1 MRNALL
7 HMQPIMLRGAGLIGS
22 QVAEKLARKNVP
34 VIIISRNPSR
44 FKTRE
49 GFTVIDRADTLAQV
63 TALEQVSA
71 VINLE
76 GKSIAAGI
84 WTKKLKHEIL
94 KSRIES
100 VSHLQSLVR
109 KANNPNLKILQ
120 ASATGYY
127 GDRGSEIMTEA
138 KEPGTGYL
146 SDTCVEWESAA
157 IKAFKADQLATFRIS
172 PVLSNEAG
180 VFTVWRRVFRA
191 FLGGRFGSGEQYFSW
206 IHEHD
211 MAELL
216 VHYALNFKP
225 GVVNA
230 TAPEPVKNAYLTEVL
245 AAQFKRSAIMHVPQF
260 ILSLMPGDFGREML
274 LASVRAVPKK
284 ALADGFEFRF
294 QKFDEA
300 VADLA

>member
-1 MRNALL
+1 M
-7 HMQPIMLRGAGLIGS
+7 IRGAGLIGS
-22 QVAEKLARKNVP
+22 QVAEKLARKNIP
-34 VIIISRNPSR
+34 VIIISRNPAR
-44 FKTRE
+44 FRPRE
-49 GFTVIDRADTLAQV
+49 GFTVIERSDLTAQV

-84 WTKKLKHEIL
+84 WTKKLKQEIL

-100 VSHLQSLVR
+100 VGHLQALVK
-109 KANNPNLKILQ
+109 KANNPQLKILQ

-127 GDRGSEIMTEA
+127 GDRGTDILTETS
-138 KEPGTGYL
+138 EPGSGYL

-157 IKAFKADQLATFRIS
+157 IKAFKSEQLATFRIA
-172 PVLSNEAG
+172 PVLSNQAG
-180 VFTVWRRVFRA
+180 VFAVWRRVFRS
-191 FLGGRFGSGEQYFSW
+191 FLGGRFGNGQQYFSW

-230 TAPEPVKNAYLTEVL
+230 TAPEPVTNAKLTEVL
-245 AAQFKRSAIMHVPQF
+245 AAQFKRHAILHVPQF
-260 ILSLMPGDFGREML
+260 ILAHMPGDFGREML
-274 LASVRAVPKK
+274 LASVRAVPKR

-294 QKFDEA
+294 AKFAEA
-300 VADLA
+300 VEDLA

>member
-1 MRNALL
+1 
-7 HMQPIMLRGAGLIGS
+7 MQPIMLRGVGLIGT
-22 QVAEKLARKNVP
+22 QVAEKLSRKGFP
-34 VIIISRNPSR
+34 VIIISRNPGR
-44 FKTRE
+44 FRPRP
-49 GFTVIDRADTLAQV
+49 GFTVIDRNDALAQV

-84 WTKKLKHEIL
+84 WTKKLKQEIVR
-94 KSRIES
+94 SRLES
-100 VSHLQSLVR
+100 VAHLAGLVK

-127 GDRGSEIMTEA
+127 GDRGAEILTEA
-138 KEPGTGYL
+138 SEPGTGYL

-157 IKAFKADQLATFRIS
+157 IKAFKPDQLATFRIA
-172 PVLSNEAG
+172 PVLSNQAG
-180 VFTVWRRVFRA
+180 VFAVWRRVFRA
-191 FLGGRFGSGEQYFSW
+191 FLGGRFGNGEQYFSW

-216 VHYALNFKP
+216 VHYAQGFKP

-245 AAQFKRSAIMHVPQF
+245 ASQFRRTAILHVPQF
-260 ILSLMPGDFGREML
+260 ILSHMPGDFGREML
-274 LASVRAVPKK
+274 LASVRAVPKR
-284 ALADGFEFRF
+284 ALAEGFEYRF
-294 QKFDEA
+294 QKFAEA
-300 VADLA
+300 VEDLA